1 MRLVITLALCI
12 LCLNANSQ
20 DWYRNLEKYWWYR
33 YRLVNDFM
41 KVGPNC
47 GESIP
52 ADYRKLGINT
62 KLDWGKKHQSNHKFT
77 ILK

>member
-1 MRLVITLALCI
+1 MRLVITLTLCI

-33 YRLVNDFM
+33 YWLVNDFM

-52 ADYRKLGINT
+52 ADYRKLGTNT
-62 KLDWGKKHQSNHKFT
+62 KLDWGKKHQSNQKIT